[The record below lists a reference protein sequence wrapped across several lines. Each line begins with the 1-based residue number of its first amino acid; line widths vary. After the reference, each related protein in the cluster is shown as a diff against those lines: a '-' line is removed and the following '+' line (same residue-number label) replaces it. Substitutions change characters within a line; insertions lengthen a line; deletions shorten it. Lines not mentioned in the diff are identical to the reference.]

1 MHRHGYKGRKFG
13 RETDQRRALTRGLMC
28 SLIKYQSITTTLARA
43 KEIRPMLEKL
53 ITMAKKGDLHNRRL
67 IIARLNDLEAAT
79 LLVDVIA
86 PQIKRDSGYLKIER
100 AGYRRGDN
108 SEMGT
113 ISFVDEIDYEVE
125 PEKSEPKP
133 AAKPVA
139 KTATKTVVKTESK
152 PAAKSDAKSETKP
165 ESKSAKKEDK

>member
-13 RETDQRRALTRGLMC
+13 RETDQRLALTRGLMC

-43 KEIRPMLEKL
+43 KEIRRSTEKL
-53 ITMAKKGDLHNRRL
+53 ITMAKKGGLHNRRL

-79 LLVDVIA
+79 LLMDYIA
-86 PQIKRDSGYLKIER
+86 PQIKRDSGYLRIEH

-113 ISFVDEIDYEVE
+113 ISFVDEISFDE
-125 PEKSEPKP
+125 PEEKP
-133 AAKPVA
+133 A
-139 KTATKTVVKTESK
+139 
-152 PAAKSDAKSETKP
+152 
-165 ESKSAKKEDK
+165 KSARTTKSVKKEDK